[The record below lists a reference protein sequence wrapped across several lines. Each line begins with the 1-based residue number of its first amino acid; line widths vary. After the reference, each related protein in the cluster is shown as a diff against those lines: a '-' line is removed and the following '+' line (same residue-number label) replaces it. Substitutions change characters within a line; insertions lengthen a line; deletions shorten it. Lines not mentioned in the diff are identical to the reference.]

1 MTFSFIFTLSTM
13 YFTYIYTY
21 TSTTPSQYPSSNN
34 STQYPSSSCTNHGSH
49 TYCISNIVFLLFTT
63 HISYTSYFYYYNT
76 NNTYKLILSPPS
88 LYHYPPILPLYIYI
102 YFKIHVLISFHLYH
116 HSIPLTILCILLIP
130 CFHLLSSISSHHTS
144 YHSMYTSNSMFSSPS
159 IYITTPYLLPFYVY
173 F

>member
-1 MTFSFIFTLSTM
+1 MTTSFIFTLSTM
-13 YFTYIYTY
+13 YFTYTY

-63 HISYTSYFYYYNT
+63 HISYTSNFYYYNT

-88 LYHYPPILPLYIYI
+88 LYHYPSILPLYIYI
-102 YFKIHVLISFHLYH
+102 YFKIHILISFHLYH

-130 CFHLLSSISSHHTS
+130 YSHLLSPISPLHTS
-144 YHSMYTSNSMFSSPS
+144 YHSMYTSNSMLSSPFVLPREHS
-159 IYITTPYLLPFYVY
+159 ILHLKPYFL
-173 F
+173 